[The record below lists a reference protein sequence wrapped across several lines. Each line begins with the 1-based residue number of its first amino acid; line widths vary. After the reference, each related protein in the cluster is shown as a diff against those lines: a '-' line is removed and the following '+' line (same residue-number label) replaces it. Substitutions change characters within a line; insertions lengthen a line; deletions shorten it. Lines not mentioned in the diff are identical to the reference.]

1 MGHKR
6 KKMCYEDSEQIV
18 TISIEHPEN
27 NPQGV
32 TVEEVE
38 EIEMPPKQPFGVNVG
53 QQVEDL
59 LKASNENA
67 KQQTQEEQV
76 MNEEAKENVKM
87 ENNENINH
95 KQEESKMNEE
105 TTTNENTKAPE
116 QDIPDPNRTI
126 EPDKPGS
133 IIDREAASYAIRGM
147 CYGAGVVVGMAAA
160 SYLIY
165 GIQKLIAGDS
175 NNKETTETLSKLI

>member
-6 KKMCYEDSEQIV
+6 KKMRYEDSEQIV

-38 EIEMPPKQPFGVNVG
+38 IPPKQPFGINVG

-59 LKASNENA
+59 LKASNETA
-67 KQQTQEEQV
+67 KQQVQEEQT
-76 MNEEAKENVKM
+76 MKEETKETTV
-87 ENNENINH
+87 NENINSN
-95 KQEESKMNEE
+95 KQEESKMNQE
-105 TTTNENTKAPE
+105 TTKTPE
-116 QDIPDPNRTI
+116 QDIPNPNRKI

-133 IIDREAASYAIRGM
+133 IIDREAAAHAVRGI
-147 CYGAGVVVGMAAA
+147 CYGAGVVVGMTVT
-160 SYLIY
+160 SCLIY
-165 GIQKLIAGDS
+165 GIKQLISGDR
-175 NNKETTETLSKLI
+175 NEQTTELI

>member
-6 KKMCYEDSEQIV
+6 KRMRYEDAEQVI

-38 EIEMPPKQPFGVNVG
+38 IPPKQPFGINVG

-59 LKASNENA
+59 LKASNETA
-67 KQQTQEEQV
+67 KQQAQEEQT
-76 MNEEAKENVKM
+76 MKEETKETTV
-87 ENNENINH
+87 NENINSN
-95 KQEESKMNEE
+95 KQEESKMKEEEAKE
-105 TTTNENTKAPE
+105 TTTNENRTAPE
-116 QDIPDPNRTI
+116 QDIPNPNRKI

-133 IIDREAASYAIRGM
+133 IIDREAAAHAVRGI
-147 CYGAGVVVGMAAA
+147 CYGAGVVVGMTVT
-160 SYLIY
+160 SCLIY
-165 GIQKLIAGDS
+165 GIKQLISGDR
-175 NNKETTETLSKLI
+175 NEQTTELI

>member
-6 KKMCYEDSEQIV
+6 KRMRYEDAEQVI

-38 EIEMPPKQPFGVNVG
+38 IPPKQPFGINVG

-59 LKASNENA
+59 LKASNETA
-67 KQQTQEEQV
+67 KQQAQEEQT
-76 MNEEAKENVKM
+76 MKEEEAK
-87 ENNENINH
+87 
-95 KQEESKMNEE
+95 E
-105 TTTNENTKAPE
+105 TTTNENRTAPE
-116 QDIPDPNRTI
+116 QDIPNPNRKI

-133 IIDREAASYAIRGM
+133 IIDREAAAHAVRGI
-147 CYGAGVVVGMAAA
+147 CYGAGVVVGMTVT
-160 SYLIY
+160 SCLIY
-165 GIQKLIAGDS
+165 GIKQLISGDR
-175 NNKETTETLSKLI
+175 NEQTTELI

>member
-6 KKMCYEDSEQIV
+6 KKMRYEDSEQIV

-38 EIEMPPKQPFGVNVG
+38 EEMQKQPFGINVG

-59 LKASNENA
+59 LKASNETA
-67 KQQTQEEQV
+67 KQQVQEEQT
-76 MNEEAKENVKM
+76 MKEETKETTV
-87 ENNENINH
+87 NENINSN
-95 KQEESKMNEE
+95 KQEESKMKEEEAKE
-105 TTTNENTKAPE
+105 TTTNENRTTPE
-116 QDIPDPNRTI
+116 QDIPDPNRKI

-133 IIDREAASYAIRGM
+133 IIDREAVSHAVRGI
-147 CYGAGVVVGMAAA
+147 CYGAGVVVGMTVT
-160 SYLIY
+160 SCLIY

-175 NNKETTETLSKLI
+175 NEQTTETLSKLI

>member
-6 KKMCYEDSEQIV
+6 KRMRYEDAEQVI

-38 EIEMPPKQPFGVNVG
+38 IPPKQPFGINVG

-59 LKASNENA
+59 LKASNETA
-67 KQQTQEEQV
+67 KQQAQEEQT
-76 MNEEAKENVKM
+76 MKEETEETKETTV
-87 ENNENINH
+87 NENINSN
-95 KQEESKMNEE
+95 KQEESKMKEEKAKE
-105 TTTNENTKAPE
+105 TTTNENRTAPE
-116 QDIPDPNRTI
+116 QDIPNPNRKI

-133 IIDREAASYAIRGM
+133 IIDREAAAHAVRGI
-147 CYGAGVVVGMAAA
+147 CYGAGVVVGMTVT
-160 SYLIY
+160 SCLIY
-165 GIQKLIAGDS
+165 GIKQLISGDR
-175 NNKETTETLSKLI
+175 NEQTTELI

>member
-6 KKMCYEDSEQIV
+6 KKMRYEDSEQIV

-38 EIEMPPKQPFGVNVG
+38 IPPKQPFGINVG

-67 KQQTQEEQV
+67 KQEEQT
-76 MNEEAKENVKM
+76 MKEETKETTV
-87 ENNENINH
+87 NENINSN
-95 KQEESKMNEE
+95 KQEESKMKEEAKE
-105 TTTNENTKAPE
+105 TTTNENRTAPE
-116 QDIPDPNRTI
+116 QDIPNPNRKI

-133 IIDREAASYAIRGM
+133 IIDREAAAHAVRGI
-147 CYGAGVVVGMAAA
+147 CYGAGVVVGMTVT
-160 SYLIY
+160 SCLIY
-165 GIQKLIAGDS
+165 GIKQLISGDR
-175 NNKETTETLSKLI
+175 NEKTTETLSKLI

>member
-6 KKMCYEDSEQIV
+6 KKMRYEDSEQIV

-38 EIEMPPKQPFGVNVG
+38 IPPKQPFGINVG

-67 KQQTQEEQV
+67 KQEEQT
-76 MNEEAKENVKM
+76 MKEETKETTV
-87 ENNENINH
+87 NENINSN
-95 KQEESKMNEE
+95 KQEESKMKEEEAKE
-105 TTTNENTKAPE
+105 TTTNENRTAPE
-116 QDIPDPNRTI
+116 QDIPNPNRKI

-133 IIDREAASYAIRGM
+133 IIDREAAAHAVRGI
-147 CYGAGVVVGMAAA
+147 CYGAGVVVGMTVT
-160 SYLIY
+160 SCLIY
-165 GIQKLIAGDS
+165 GIKQLISGDR
-175 NNKETTETLSKLI
+175 NEKTTETLSKLI

>member
-6 KKMCYEDSEQIV
+6 KRMRYEDSEQIV

-32 TVEEVE
+32 TVEQVE
-38 EIEMPPKQPFGVNVG
+38 LPPKQPFGINVG
-53 QQVEDL
+53 KQVEDL
-59 LKASNENA
+59 LKASKE
-67 KQQTQEEQV
+67 QT
-76 MNEEAKENVKM
+76 MNEETKKNVKM
-87 ENNENINH
+87 ESNENTNH
-95 KQEESKMNEE
+95 KQEESKMNKEETKE
-105 TTTNENTKAPE
+105 TTTKENTKTPE
-116 QDIPDPNRTI
+116 QDIPDPNRKI

-133 IIDREAASYAIRGM
+133 IIDREAASYAVRGI
-147 CYGAGVVVGMAAA
+147 CYGAGIVVGMTAA

-175 NNKETTETLSKLI
+175 NNEQTTETLSKLL

>member
-6 KKMCYEDSEQIV
+6 KRMRYEDAEQVI

-38 EIEMPPKQPFGVNVG
+38 IPPKQPFGINVG

-59 LKASNENA
+59 LKTA
-67 KQQTQEEQV
+67 KQQAQEEEQT
-76 MNEEAKENVKM
+76 MKEETKETTV
-87 ENNENINH
+87 NENINSN
-95 KQEESKMNEE
+95 KQEESKMKEEEAKE
-105 TTTNENTKAPE
+105 TTTNENRTAPE
-116 QDIPDPNRTI
+116 QDIPNPNRKI

-133 IIDREAASYAIRGM
+133 IIDREAAAHAVRGI
-147 CYGAGVVVGMAAA
+147 CYGAGVVVGMTVT
-160 SYLIY
+160 SCLIY
-165 GIQKLIAGDS
+165 GIKQLISGDR
-175 NNKETTETLSKLI
+175 NEQTTELI

>member
-6 KKMCYEDSEQIV
+6 KKMRYEDSEQIV

-38 EIEMPPKQPFGVNVG
+38 IPPKQPFGINVG

-59 LKASNENA
+59 LKASNETA
-67 KQQTQEEQV
+67 KQQVQEEQT
-76 MNEEAKENVKM
+76 MKEETKETTV
-87 ENNENINH
+87 NENINSN
-95 KQEESKMNEE
+95 KQEESKMNQE
-105 TTTNENTKAPE
+105 TTKTPE
-116 QDIPDPNRTI
+116 QDIPNPNRKI

-133 IIDREAASYAIRGM
+133 IIDREAAAHAVRGI
-147 CYGAGVVVGMAAA
+147 CYGAGVVVGMTVT
-160 SYLIY
+160 SCLIY
-165 GIQKLIAGDS
+165 GIKQLISGDR
-175 NNKETTETLSKLI
+175 NEQTTAVSYTH

>member
-6 KKMCYEDSEQIV
+6 KRMRYEDAEQVI

-38 EIEMPPKQPFGVNVG
+38 IPPKQPFGINVG

-59 LKASNENA
+59 LKASNETA
-67 KQQTQEEQV
+67 KEETQEEQT
-76 MNEEAKENVKM
+76 MKEETKETTV
-87 ENNENINH
+87 NENINSN
-95 KQEESKMNEE
+95 KQEESKMKEEAKE
-105 TTTNENTKAPE
+105 TTTNETAKQAQEE
-116 QDIPDPNRTI
+116 QDIPNPNRKI

-133 IIDREAASYAIRGM
+133 IIDREAAAHAVRGI
-147 CYGAGVVVGMAAA
+147 CYGAGVVVGMTVT
-160 SYLIY
+160 SCLIY
-165 GIQKLIAGDS
+165 GIKQLISGDR
-175 NNKETTETLSKLI
+175 NEQTTETLSKLI